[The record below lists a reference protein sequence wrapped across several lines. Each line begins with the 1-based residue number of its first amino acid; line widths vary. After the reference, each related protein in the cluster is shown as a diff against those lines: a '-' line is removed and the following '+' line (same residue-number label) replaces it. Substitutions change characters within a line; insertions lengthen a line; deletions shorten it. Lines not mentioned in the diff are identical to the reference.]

1 MKLSIRKK
9 RYRFLENDLKSVKDE
24 MLLSINLLDYDH
36 VCSLFLVKNEKS
48 LRFRQKIHSKKLL
61 ALTKGIHMLVTIL
74 EQ

>member
-24 MLLSINLLDYDH
+24 MLFSINLFDYNH

-48 LRFRQKIHSKKLL
+48 LRFRHKIHSKKLL